1 MSQGGATA
9 LLLTAK
15 AGHKG
20 IVELLLDRGADMEA
34 KDRVSAAAGCVAA
47 PRAALGVTGGPGGA
61 AMTMTRWGVVLVWR
75 AGM

>member
-1 MSQGGATA
+1 MATA
-9 LLLTAK
+9 GRTEM
-15 AGHKG
+15 
-20 IVELLLDRGADMEA
+20 VELLLDRGADLEA